1 MARSLSSSIS
11 PGRQADL
18 ASAWRTCRG
27 ALVGVALISALVNV
41 LYLTGSFFM
50 LEIYDRVLPS
60 RSIPTL
66 LGLAVLALG
75 LYIFQGILDVV
86 RARVLVR
93 LGGWL
98 DETLR
103 SRVYDFIIRWP
114 LKAASSGGDGLQ
126 PLRDLDQAR
135 AFLSGLGLTALFD
148 LPWMPIYLGIC
159 YLFHPLIGAT
169 ALAGALVL
177 ITLTILAD
185 VLTRSPARQAESNTA
200 KRNAL
205 AEASRRNAEVLR
217 AMGMGVPLTRLWDEA
232 SGACL
237 ASQQRA
243 ADIGGSLSAISRVLR
258 LMLQSAVLGVGA
270 YLVIHQEAT
279 AGVIIAGSILTARAL
294 APVELAVAHWK
305 GFVTARQSLKRFRQ
319 WSTFFTEEE
328 QPMALPPPSKSLAVE
343 SMSVLP
349 PGGRRFVVQE
359 VSFALNPGQALG
371 IIGPSASGKSSL
383 VRAIV
388 GVWSPAQGT
397 VRLDGA
403 AIERWTPESLGQ
415 HIGYLPQDV
424 ELFAGTVAQNIAR
437 FEREP
442 DPAAII
448 AAAEAANIHELI
460 LRLPDGYDT
469 PIGDGGTYLSAGQRQ
484 RLALARALYRNPFLV
499 VLDEP
504 NSNLDG
510 EGDQAL
516 TQAIMAVR
524 ARGGIVIVVAHRASA
539 LATVDQLLVL
549 AEGRV
554 QALGARDQIARKLF
568 APNPVQPVP
577 LQAIAEGATP

>member
-1 MARSLSSSIS
+1 MARSLSGSTS
-11 PGRQADL
+11 PGRQEDL
-18 ASAWRTCRG
+18 AFAWRACR
-27 ALVGVALISALVNV
+27 AAIFGVALISALVNV

-66 LGLAVLALG
+66 LGLAALALG

-86 RARVLVR
+86 RTRVLVR
-93 LGGWL
+93 LGAWL
-98 DETLR
+98 DEALGPR
-103 SRVYDFIIRWP
+103 IYDFIIRWP

-126 PLRDLDQAR
+126 PLRDLDQMR
-135 AFLSGLGLTALFD
+135 TFLSGLGPTALFD
-148 LPWMPIYLGIC
+148 LPWMPLYLGIC
-159 YLFHPLIGAT
+159 YLFHPLNGFT

-185 VLTRSPARQAESNTA
+185 VLTRSPAKQAESNTA

-217 AMGMGVPLTRLWDEA
+217 AMGMAVPLARVWEQA
-232 SGACL
+232 SAACL

-258 LMLQSAVLGVGA
+258 LMLQSTVLGVGA

-294 APVELAVAHWK
+294 APVELAIAHWK
-305 GFVTARQSLKRFRQ
+305 GFVGARQSWKRFKQ
-319 WSTFFTEEE
+319 WSTFFAE
-328 QPMALPPPSKSLAVE
+328 QEPPTALPPPNKSTSVEAV
-343 SMSVLP
+343 SVLP
-349 PGGRRFVVQE
+349 PGGRRPVVQDA
-359 VSFALNPGQALG
+359 SFALKAGQALG
-371 IIGPSASGKSSL
+371 IVGPSASGKSSL

-388 GVWSPAQGT
+388 GVWSPPRGT

-403 AIERWTPESLGQ
+403 AIEHWTPERLGP

-437 FEREP
+437 FEPNP
-442 DPAAII
+442 DPAPII
-448 AAAEAANIHELI
+448 AAAEAADVHKLI
-460 LRLPDGYDT
+460 LGLSDGYDT
-469 PIGDGGTYLSAGQRQ
+469 LIGEGGACLSAGQRQ
-484 RLALARALYRNPFLV
+484 RVALARALYRNPFLV

-516 TQAIMAVR
+516 TRAIMGVR
-524 ARGGIVIVVAHRASA
+524 ARGGITIVVAHRASA
-539 LATVDQLLVL
+539 LSAVDQLLIMG
-549 AEGRV
+549 EGRV
-554 QALGARDQIARKLF
+554 QALGAKDQMLSRLQGAK
-568 APNPVQPVP
+568 PVQRVP
-577 LQAIAEGATP
+577 LKAVMQGAPQ

>member
-1 MARSLSSSIS
+1 MARSLSGSTS
-11 PGRQADL
+11 PGRQEDL
-18 ASAWRTCRG
+18 AFAWRACR
-27 ALVGVALISALVNV
+27 AAIFGVALISALVNV

-66 LGLAVLALG
+66 LGLAALALG

-86 RARVLVR
+86 RTRVLVR
-93 LGGWL
+93 LGAWL
-98 DETLR
+98 DEALGPR
-103 SRVYDFIIRWP
+103 IYDFIIRWP

-126 PLRDLDQAR
+126 PLRDLDQMR
-135 AFLSGLGLTALFD
+135 TFLSGLGPTALFD
-148 LPWMPIYLGIC
+148 LPWMPLYLGIC
-159 YLFHPLIGAT
+159 YLFHPLIGFT

-185 VLTRSPARQAESNTA
+185 VLTRSPAKQAESNTA

-217 AMGMGVPLTRLWDEA
+217 AMGMAVPLARVWEQA
-232 SGACL
+232 SAACL

-258 LMLQSAVLGVGA
+258 LMLQSTVLGVGA

-294 APVELAVAHWK
+294 APVELAIAHWK
-305 GFVTARQSLKRFRQ
+305 GFVGARQSWKRFKQ
-319 WSTFFTEEE
+319 WSTFFAE
-328 QPMALPPPSKSLAVE
+328 QEPPTALPPPNKSISVEAV
-343 SMSVLP
+343 SVLP
-349 PGGRRFVVQE
+349 PGGRRPVVQDA
-359 VSFALNPGQALG
+359 SFALKAGQALG
-371 IIGPSASGKSSL
+371 IVGPSASGKSSL

-388 GVWSPAQGT
+388 GVWSPPRGT

-403 AIERWTPESLGQ
+403 AIEHWTPERLGP

-437 FEREP
+437 FEPNP
-442 DPAAII
+442 DPAPII
-448 AAAEAANIHELI
+448 AAAEAADVHKLI
-460 LRLPDGYDT
+460 LGLSDGYDT
-469 PIGDGGTYLSAGQRQ
+469 LIGEGGACLSAGQRQ
-484 RLALARALYRNPFLV
+484 RVALARALYRNPFLV

-516 TQAIMAVR
+516 TRAIMGVR
-524 ARGGIVIVVAHRASA
+524 ARGGITIVVAHRASA
-539 LATVDQLLVL
+539 LSAVDQLLIMG
-549 AEGRV
+549 EGRV
-554 QALGARDQIARKLF
+554 QALGAKDQMLSRLQGAK
-568 APNPVQPVP
+568 PVQRVP
-577 LQAIAEGATP
+577 LKAVMQGAPQ